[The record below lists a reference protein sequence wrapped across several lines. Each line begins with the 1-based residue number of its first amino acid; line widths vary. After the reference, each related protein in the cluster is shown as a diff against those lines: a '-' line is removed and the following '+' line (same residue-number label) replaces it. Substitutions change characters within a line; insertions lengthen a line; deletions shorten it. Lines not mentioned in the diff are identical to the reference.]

1 MKAGRLDTKCH
12 RCGGYASFHAY
23 VEGRDTPMCLYCRLE
38 DLRDELERREASADL
53 LASFPQRQSPT
64 RTFPGGAEV
73 LLQNL
78 TLKNDMVRD
87 LDGQNLVL
95 LDWAIKLLRGD
106 VGTASTGDNLSGLAN
121 SVVQAEM
128 AINAKNAL
136 IQNLGVLALDG
147 VTFKLLKAHP
157 GRD

>member
-1 MKAGRLDTKCH
+1 MKAARLDTNCH

-23 VEGRDTPMCLYCRLE
+23 IEGRDLPLCLYCRLE

-53 LASFPQRQSPT
+53 LASFPQRQSIT
-64 RTFPGGAEV
+64 TTSAGSAEV

-87 LDGQNLVL
+87 LDSQNLVL

-106 VGTASTGDNLSGLAN
+106 VGMASTADNLSGLAS
-121 SVVQAEM
+121 SVVRAEI
-128 AINAKNAL
+128 ASNAKNVL
-136 IQNLGVLALDG
+136 IQNLGVLALDR

-157 GRD
+157 GRY